1 MKRDNF
7 SKKNIYI
14 EKKICKFKKL
24 DSLNIKTFFIKIDA
38 EGSEY
43 DILIGS
49 KKTLKKNNPIILLE
63 VNSFLEFKKIS
74 SYLAKIHSYQP
85 FFFNQNKFNEICL
98 KNIATARFYGDIFF
112 LSKKSFKYLN

>member
-1 MKRDNF
+1 MKKKNFILAIKNFILNSYVSTNENKLLSLLKRDNF

-49 KKTLKKNNPIILLE
+49 KKTLEKNNPII
-63 VNSFLEFKKIS
+63 
-74 SYLAKIHSYQP
+74 HSH
-85 FFFNQNKFNEICL
+85 
-98 KNIATARFYGDIFF
+98 
-112 LSKKSFKYLN
+112 